1 VTSVPE
7 NVGNAAMGY
16 IYIMLG
22 CSSTVPLLGYTYVYI
37 YINLAEYLFINM
49 VIKRYNTLVEYPN
62 FGGYNPICL
71 DMKICPFNHPGCTSP
86 GTGDRYIQQQPIMG
100 MDNGYLVGL
109 DLY

>member
-1 VTSVPE
+1 
-7 NVGNAAMGY
+7 MQQWD
-16 IYIMLG
+16 IYISCWG
-22 CSSTVPLLGYTYVYI
+22 AVPQFHYWVIHMYI